1 MFDIR
6 SQYASPVAIADNT
19 QQQPAITD
27 ASTSGPAVETDLRF
41 KAGFGG
47 GSWLNTGTIILIV
60 LAVAAAGGLVW
71 YYMKK
76 R

>member
-1 MFDIR
+1 MYR
-6 SQYASPVAIADNT
+6 SSADFYANPVAIVDTTKQTYIADT
-19 QQQPAITD
+19 G
-27 ASTSGPAVETDLRF
+27 TSGPAVNDDLRAA
-41 KAGFGG
+41 AGFGG

>member
-1 MFDIR
+1 MYR
-6 SQYASPVAIADNT
+6 SSADFYSNPVAIADT
-19 QQQPAITD
+19 TSQQTFVDGSKGGA
-27 ASTSGPAVETDLRF
+27 AVESDLRRA
-41 KAGFGG
+41 AGFGG
-47 GSWLNTGTIILIV
+47 SSWLNTGTIILIV